1 MLTLL
6 FVALAAS
13 AIVIAVVVSACIAA
27 SRADDAID
35 ALELQ
40 AEREDL
46 RQTA

>member
-1 MLTLL
+1 MIALL
-6 FVALAAS
+6 LVALAAS
-13 AIVIAVVVSACIAA
+13 AMVIAVVISACIAA